1 MTSLVLLLAMALAC
15 VSAALVLWHIAAQ
28 QAGRRAAAR
37 FIGDR
42 LSQRNAVASGKSVTD
57 AMQTTPAWRAGSGS
71 WHGLLLRAGVVPSRG
86 FYLRLVGIPLALAIV
101 VGISLG
107 KLAGA
112 CVLVFLPL
120 LSVCRLWLKVDKR
133 QRKMIEQLPDFLEGM
148 VRMMAIGNSLASAF
162 QMAATRVDQPLQ
174 EVMERALALS
184 RGGQELDV
192 SLRNTARQ
200 YGLRELY
207 LVAAIIGV
215 ATRFGGRSDQV
226 MERMA
231 AFIRDLTQAR
241 RELVALSAEVRLSAW
256 VLALLPLGIGCFI
269 IMFNNALFMGM
280 WHDPVGSKLLA
291 GAAALQVA
299 GSFWLYRLAR
309 LA

>member
-1 MTSLVLLLAMALAC
+1 MARLVLLLAIALAC
-15 VSAALVLWHIAAQ
+15 VSAALVLWHIARR
-28 QAGRRAAAR
+28 QAERRAAAR

-42 LSQRNAVASGKSVTD
+42 LSQRHAASGKSVVGT
-57 AMQTTPAWRAGSGS
+57 MQAAPAWRASPGS
-71 WHGLLLRAGVVPSRG
+71 WHGLLLRAGVVPDRG
-86 FYLRLVGIPLALAIV
+86 FYISMVGVPVVLAVVSGIRLGVLAGVLALLF
-101 VGISLG
+101 LG
-107 KLAGA
+107 
-112 CVLVFLPL
+112 L
-120 LSVCRLWLKVDKR
+120 LSFCRLWLKADKR
-133 QRKMIEQLPDFLEGM
+133 QRKAIEQLPDFLEGM

-162 QMAATRVDQPLQ
+162 QMAATRVDQPLR
-174 EVMERALALS
+174 EVMERALALN

-192 SLRNTARQ
+192 SLHNTARQ

-215 ATRFGGRSDQV
+215 ATRFGGRSDHV

-280 WHDPVGSKLLA
+280 WHDPAGWKLLVGA
-291 GAAALQVA
+291 GLLQVV